1 MMMMVTATQCIE
13 RVDGRSV
20 GIQRI
25 VCEKQDLHMWVRIAI
40 IALVRDVV
48 LVMIVD
54 RALPPGTGN
63 RR

>member
-1 MMMMVTATQCIE
+1 MMVTATQCIE
-13 RVDGRSV
+13 RVDGRT
-20 GIQRI
+20 QRI